1 MSAEALFNYLLS
13 DWLVR
18 LNTKKMDTISLPEI
32 VTLLEK
38 WHSQKLELSAI
49 AKEAGMS
56 ERSFRNTVYRIC
68 GMSPKEYITK
78 IKMETAMNLL
88 QTTYMSISEI
98 SEQLHYDN
106 PLYFSCVFKKYY
118 GYSPKS
124 AR

>member
-1 MSAEALFNYLLS
+1 
-13 DWLVR
+13 
-18 LNTKKMDTISLPEI
+18 
-32 VTLLEK
+32 
-38 WHSQKLELSAI
+38 
-49 AKEAGMS
+49 
-56 ERSFRNTVYRIC
+56 
-68 GMSPKEYITK
+68 
-78 IKMETAMNLL
+78 METAMNLL